1 MYRFI
6 AVYKHDYGTRV
17 YNFATPSTAFD
28 GLQWNDRNKVA
39 LAKCLG
45 FEFDPSRDDE
55 SLTILELPDPV
66 IISEND
72 AAQVWAADDIG

>member
-1 MYRFI
+1 MHRFI
-6 AVYKHDYGTRV
+6 AVYKYDYGTRAIP
-17 YNFATPSTAFD
+17 FATPSTAFD
-28 GLQWNDRNKVA
+28 GLTWNDRNKVA

-55 SLTILELPDPV
+55 SLTILEYGDTV

-72 AAQVWAADDIG
+72 AAQVWASDDIG